1 MMVSLLDR
9 LLHRPYHSAI
19 VHGPFDARRL
29 ALDYAKRVFRSQTM
43 INQKGRKSVEQLLLV
58 LDSGLFAFFDG
69 MVLTLYAGSPEAA
82 DAAARDFRKYVRP
95 WREEKAHFFV
105 VRVTET
111 GAVAEPVEVERSAP
125 ITTQDLRLYYG
136 EEFVAWTDDWLRQ
149 VQERPSGLTMLHGPP
164 GVGKTSFL
172 RALMHR
178 LLDRAAFYY
187 LPASEAQLLSSSRFL
202 GFWACQARGRQHR
215 LRFVILEDA
224 EDLLLPRGGGS
235 RERVSSLLNIA
246 DGFLGDYLKLH
257 VLATINVPISHLDP
271 AIVRPGRLVG
281 AREFRPLSRA
291 EAQRLASAKGL
302 TLPDQQKFTL
312 AEDYG
317 GADDASC
324 TGKHRQI
331 GFA

>member
-1 MMVSLLDR
+1 MTYDADGLPFPDSQSWDGPLRPDPFCGGREALEAGQENDISLWSHPGPNETPFMMVSLLDR

-95 WREEKAHFFV
+95 SHEEKAHCFV
-105 VRVTET
+105 VRVSET

-136 EEFVAWTDDWLRQ
+136 EEFVAWTDNWLRQ
-149 VQERPSGLTMLHGPP
+149 VQERPSGLTVLYGPP

-187 LPASEAQLLSSSRFL
+187 LPASEAQLLSSP
-202 GFWACQARGRQHR
+202 
-215 LRFVILEDA
+215 RFVGCMCW
-224 EDLLLPRGGGS
+224 PR
-235 RERVSSLLNIA
+235 
-246 DGFLGDYLKLH
+246 
-257 VLATINVPISHLDP
+257 
-271 AIVRPGRLVG
+271 
-281 AREFRPLSRA
+281 
-291 EAQRLASAKGL
+291 
-302 TLPDQQKFTL
+302 
-312 AEDYG
+312 
-317 GADDASC
+317 
-324 TGKHRQI
+324 
-331 GFA
+331 